1 MIATTSP
8 TARLIG
14 RADDG
19 MELTREEYAAAEWVE
34 GVRFERVNG
43 KLVVMPPAG
52 HEHHVTSEPIRD
64 YLVVYKLAHRDLVE
78 HIFEEAWTAIDEDT
92 DRIPDIAVYLRTRS
106 EGLRIPDR
114 IPEII
119 FEIVSPGRANRR
131 RDYDEKRDEYERLGV
146 LEYVIVDRFDHE
158 VTVLRLVDG
167 TYQEQI
173 LKPADTYR
181 SPLLPGLEIPLQPI
195 IGS

>member
-1 MIATTSP
+1 MIATTSA

-43 KLVVMPPAG
+43 KLVVMPPPEFG
-52 HEHHVTSEPIRD
+52 HHVAVKPFRN
-64 YLVVYKLAHRDLVE
+64 YLGAYELAHPDIVE
-78 HIFEEAWTAIDEDT
+78 HVFQESWTTIDENT
-92 DRIPDIAVYLRTRS
+92 DRLPDIAVYLKSDEDR
-106 EGLRIPDR
+106 GQIPER
-114 IPEII
+114 IPELI
-119 FEIVSPGRANRR
+119 FEIVSPGRTNRR
-131 RDYDEKRDEYERLGV
+131 RDYDEKRGEYERVGV

-167 TYQEQI
+167 RYSEQI
-173 LKPADTYR
+173 LKPSDTYR
-181 SPLLPGLEIPLQPI
+181 TPLLPGLEIPLQAI
-195 IGS
+195 IG

>member
-1 MIATTSP
+1 MIATTSA
-8 TARLIG
+8 TARMIG
-14 RADDG
+14 PADDG
-19 MELTREEYAAAEWVE
+19 MELTREEYAVAEWVE

-52 HEHHVTSEPIRD
+52 HEHYVTSEPIRD
-64 YLVVYKLAHRDLVE
+64 YLVVYKVAHRDLVE